1 MLVPEVQ
8 PLCPPG
14 AMKYELMVA
23 SAPSYNVQYN
33 LIVGEYLQVPGSL

>member
-1 MLVPEVQ
+1 MLGPEVP

-23 SAPSYNVQYN
+23 SVPSYNVQYN
-33 LIVGEYLQVPGSL
+33 LIVSKFFQVRGSM